1 MMAKPIRA
9 PELQYPMIQFLIII
23 YIALLYCIQK
33 IKKLRI
39 LKEANASA
47 ADGYEHVQSMICFDM
62 GWYTGT
68 ALTI

>member
-9 PELQYPMIQFLIII
+9 PELHYPMIQFLIII

-33 IKKLRI
+33 IKKLQI

-47 ADGYEHVQSMICFDM
+47 ADGYEHVQFMICFDM
-62 GWYTGT
+62 G
-68 ALTI
+68 

>member
-1 MMAKPIRA
+1 
-9 PELQYPMIQFLIII
+9 MIQFLIII

-47 ADGYEHVQSMICFDM
+47 SDGYEHVQSMICFDM
-62 GWYTGT
+62 G
-68 ALTI
+68 

>member
-39 LKEANASA
+39 FRKEANASA

-62 GWYTGT
+62 V
-68 ALTI
+68 